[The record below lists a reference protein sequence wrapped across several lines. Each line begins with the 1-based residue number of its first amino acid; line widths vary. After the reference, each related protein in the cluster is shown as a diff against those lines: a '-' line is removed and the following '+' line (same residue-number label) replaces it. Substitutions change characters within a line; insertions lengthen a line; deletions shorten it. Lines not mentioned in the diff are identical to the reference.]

1 MADESGGEWRVA
13 REDAESESGNSALK
27 GAAEK
32 QTAKRGT
39 PKACRRR
46 DGIARETCHR
56 EQRLPGNPDAEPRP
70 PRSAG
75 RRTQ

>member
-46 DGIARETCHR
+46 DGIAWVAVTENNVC
-56 EQRLPGNPDAEPRP
+56 PGIRMLSPRP